1 MTVTQLIEA
10 LKNYPPDLPVVVSG
24 YEGGYNDVDSFENV
38 KIVLGYNDE
47 WYYGSHES
55 VDSLR
60 GEEAE
65 KLKNSAVDAL
75 RIG

>member
-1 MTVTQLIEA
+1 MTVAQLIDS

-47 WYYGSHES
+47 WYYGSHEDVAS
-55 VDSLR
+55 IYD
-60 GEEAE
+60 EER
-65 KLKNSAVDAL
+65 KKNAVDAL
-75 RIG
+75 IIR